1 MKIFDNGQ
9 YSVRLEVGA
18 AIPTIFGNFD
28 LLLYTNN
35 QDDKQHLALVH
46 GDIHNQE
53 RVLVRVHS
61 ECLTGDIL
69 GSLRCD
75 CGEQLKSAIRL
86 IAENG
91 SGVIIYLRQEG
102 RGIGLLDKLKAYN
115 LQDIGYD
122 TVDANLALGHH
133 ADERDYTP
141 AALILKDLG
150 ITSVRLLTN
159 NPAKMEHLGR
169 LGIQLVERMPMEAT
183 ITDANVHYLFTKI
196 ARMNHSF
203 DLVPAHYQQIE

>member
-1 MKIFDNGQ
+1 
-9 YSVRLEVGA
+9 
-18 AIPTIFGNFD
+18 
-28 LLLYTNN
+28 
-35 QDDKQHLALVH
+35 
-46 GDIHNQE
+46 
-53 RVLVRVHS
+53 
-61 ECLTGDIL
+61 
-69 GSLRCD
+69 
-75 CGEQLKSAIRL
+75 
-86 IAENG
+86 
-91 SGVIIYLRQEG
+91 
-102 RGIGLLDKLKAYN
+102 LLDKLKAYN

-122 TVDANLALGHH
+122 TVDANLVLGHH

-150 ITSVRLLTN
+150 IESVRLLTN

-169 LGIQLVERMPMEAT
+169 LGIQLAERMPMEAT